1 MHLFLILLQSFFLFV
16 KSNNFKAVNQ
26 LNLTNYIGYW
36 YQVYA
41 APFDYTF
48 QGYGKCITANYKII
62 GDNNISVVNA
72 QYNFY
77 DEYEVIKGYAF
88 YKNISEPGQLSVYLE
103 GTPVIAPYWVL
114 KLGEVHDDE
123 YQYSII
129 SVPHGP
135 SLWVLARDVLGF
147 FRNYDNEVKKFLDEY
162 NFNYVIVEQNCL
174 K

>member
-1 MHLFLILLQSFFLFV
+1 MHLFLLLILLQSFFMFV
-16 KSNNFKAVNQ
+16 KSNNLTCVNE

-62 GDNNISVVNA
+62 GANNVSVVNA

-114 KLGEVHDDE
+114 KLGEVKNDK
-123 YQYSII
+123 YQYSVI

-135 SLWVLARDVLGF
+135 SLWVLARDIFDF
-147 FRNYDNEVKKFLDEY
+147 FRKYDNEVKKFLDEY
-162 NFNYVIVEQNCL
+162 NFTYVRVEQNC
-174 K
+174 